1 MKIELKFE
9 SKKDLYRLILMLI
22 DYSDLLEDFKYRYC
36 PNDRLL
42 EDIAILNSVRNQI
55 NEAIDD
61 L

>member
-1 MKIELKFE
+1 MKIELEFE

-42 EDIAILNSVRNQI
+42 EDIAILSFVTNQLKEVI
-55 NEAIDD
+55 E
-61 L
+61 